1 MSGNAQAFAFDR
13 QMRAYADDLKQVLA
27 TLAKG
32 HSVKRSTQRIVVAGV
47 NTEFDAS
54 RVAWGL
60 ALTSA
65 GSGFRVLLV
74 DANLHRPAAHTQF
87 GVSNDFGLT
96 DLLFGSEA
104 PHRFPQSTPVPN
116 LAVIT
121 AGPKLS
127 VYAGLLSR
135 EQLFHRLQPLAKY
148 FDYIIVDAARLTP
161 ALVGRVSE
169 GADNVIVTAKQHGS
183 SMRELA
189 NSGSNIAR
197 RGRARGVRPNA
208 RVMRFHPGAR
218 DMPAARSGR
227 VAAHIQHDADV
238 QPLTR
243 DLIRYHERSGKT
255 VLNQWAWAIVP
266 ILIGAVCYNG
276 LLALLNAHVMSVGR
290 NDVVLAEMLLLSAA
304 AFVVAISGPRLGDGA
319 PVAFFAFFLIDML
332 VVSMLNNDVLADM
345 GRDAAIIAVFVMVGA
360 RVDTAHVNRC
370 FTIAAVIVAAVLLLE
385 MISTPAYA
393 AWFAPGDYFAKTRGI
408 SKRSSTSLACLR
420 TRSASTAGLR
430 S

>member
-1 MSGNAQAFAFDR
+1 MDLNRRTVSNEPVSEEVSLGLDEGRETETPKRARHRQARASATAPIGASKTSADPAVRNGQDVDVARRARSRKPAGEDSLPSSDEVLAELNSDTEEQSQSSSADELIERALVPNDPGEMPLGPEPAEQWGLRGSAQAFAFDR
-13 QMRAYADDLKQVLA
+13 QMRAYADDLKHVLA

-74 DANLHRPAAHTQF
+74 DANLHRPAAHAQF

-169 GADNVIVTAKQHGS
+169 GADNVIVTAKQHAS

-189 NSGSNIAR
+189 TL
-197 RGRARGVRPNA
+197 VRTL
-208 RVMRFHPGAR
+208 R
-218 DMPAARSGR
+218 DA
-227 VAAHIQHDADV
+227 
-238 QPLTR
+238 
-243 DLIRYHERSGKT
+243 
-255 VLNQWAWAIVP
+255 
-266 ILIGAVCYNG
+266 
-276 LLALLNAHVMSVGR
+276 
-290 NDVVLAEMLLLSAA
+290 
-304 AFVVAISGPRLGDGA
+304 GA
-319 PVAFFAFFLIDML
+319 PEASVLML
-332 VVSMLNNDVLADM
+332 
-345 GRDAAIIAVFVMVGA
+345 
-360 RVDTAHVNRC
+360 
-370 FTIAAVIVAAVLLLE
+370 E
-385 MISTPAYA
+385 
-393 AWFAPGDYFAKTRGI
+393 
-408 SKRSSTSLACLR
+408 
-420 TRSASTAGLR
+420 
-430 S
+430 

>member
-1 MSGNAQAFAFDR
+1 MDLSRVSNEPLSEETPLGSPEVIDQPSPPRVRQRRLRATVVPPAEQAKNGAAHPRARRAARSAGMEESVERPVESSLEEKSDSLSSDELIDRALVVNDPEELPGEIEPEPQWSLAGNAQAFAFDR
-13 QMRAYADDLKQVLA
+13 QMRAYADDLKHVLA

-47 NTEFDAS
+47 NTDFDAS

-74 DANLHRPAAHTQF
+74 DSNLHRPAVHAQF

-96 DLLFGSEA
+96 DLLYSSEA

-135 EQLFHRLQPLAKY
+135 EQLFHRLQPLARY

-189 NSGSNIAR
+189 TL
-197 RGRARGVRPNA
+197 VRTL
-208 RVMRFHPGAR
+208 R
-218 DMPAARSGR
+218 DA
-227 VAAHIQHDADV
+227 
-238 QPLTR
+238 
-243 DLIRYHERSGKT
+243 
-255 VLNQWAWAIVP
+255 
-266 ILIGAVCYNG
+266 
-276 LLALLNAHVMSVGR
+276 
-290 NDVVLAEMLLLSAA
+290 
-304 AFVVAISGPRLGDGA
+304 GA
-319 PVAFFAFFLIDML
+319 PEASVLML
-332 VVSMLNNDVLADM
+332 
-345 GRDAAIIAVFVMVGA
+345 
-360 RVDTAHVNRC
+360 
-370 FTIAAVIVAAVLLLE
+370 E
-385 MISTPAYA
+385 
-393 AWFAPGDYFAKTRGI
+393 
-408 SKRSSTSLACLR
+408 
-420 TRSASTAGLR
+420 
-430 S
+430 

>member
-1 MSGNAQAFAFDR
+1 MMDVNRRALPNEAVEENQLVSEDLHPPGNLDTNGEGEVSSADELIERALVPSESDEVRHAEPAEQAGLTGIAQAFALDR
-13 QMRAYADDLKQVLA
+13 QMRAYAEDLKQVLA

-47 NTEFDAS
+47 NTDFDAS
-54 RVAWGL
+54 RIAWGL

-74 DANLHRPAAHTQF
+74 DANLHRPAAHAQF

-121 AGPKLS
+121 AGPELS

-148 FDYIIVDAARLTP
+148 FDYVIVDAARLTP

-189 NSGSNIAR
+189 TL
-197 RGRARGVRPNA
+197 VRTL
-208 RVMRFHPGAR
+208 R
-218 DMPAARSGR
+218 DA
-227 VAAHIQHDADV
+227 
-238 QPLTR
+238 
-243 DLIRYHERSGKT
+243 
-255 VLNQWAWAIVP
+255 
-266 ILIGAVCYNG
+266 
-276 LLALLNAHVMSVGR
+276 
-290 NDVVLAEMLLLSAA
+290 
-304 AFVVAISGPRLGDGA
+304 GA
-319 PVAFFAFFLIDML
+319 PEASVLML
-332 VVSMLNNDVLADM
+332 
-345 GRDAAIIAVFVMVGA
+345 
-360 RVDTAHVNRC
+360 
-370 FTIAAVIVAAVLLLE
+370 E
-385 MISTPAYA
+385 
-393 AWFAPGDYFAKTRGI
+393 
-408 SKRSSTSLACLR
+408 
-420 TRSASTAGLR
+420 
-430 S
+430 

>member
-1 MSGNAQAFAFDR
+1 MDLSRHAVSDEPVSDETSLGSAEVRDQASPARARRKVRKVDVNRLARTYKRASEEASLSSDEMQDQLNLDAEEQSRSLNADELIERALVPNDPGEMPGGPEQWSLSGTAQAFAFDR
-13 QMRAYADDLKQVLA
+13 QMRAYADDLKHVLA

-183 SMRELA
+183 SLRELA
-189 NSGSNIAR
+189 TL
-197 RGRARGVRPNA
+197 VRTL
-208 RVMRFHPGAR
+208 R
-218 DMPAARSGR
+218 DA
-227 VAAHIQHDADV
+227 
-238 QPLTR
+238 
-243 DLIRYHERSGKT
+243 
-255 VLNQWAWAIVP
+255 
-266 ILIGAVCYNG
+266 
-276 LLALLNAHVMSVGR
+276 
-290 NDVVLAEMLLLSAA
+290 
-304 AFVVAISGPRLGDGA
+304 GA
-319 PVAFFAFFLIDML
+319 PEASVLML
-332 VVSMLNNDVLADM
+332 
-345 GRDAAIIAVFVMVGA
+345 
-360 RVDTAHVNRC
+360 
-370 FTIAAVIVAAVLLLE
+370 E
-385 MISTPAYA
+385 
-393 AWFAPGDYFAKTRGI
+393 
-408 SKRSSTSLACLR
+408 
-420 TRSASTAGLR
+420 
-430 S
+430 

>member
-1 MSGNAQAFAFDR
+1 MMDLRTVSNESAGEETSLSLEEGPDQATPARARRRQGRRKIAVDRHPVSNEPASEETLLSSDDVTLNSAAEEQPRNLDADELIERALVPNDPEEMPGVIEPAEQWSFRGSAQAHAFDR
-13 QMRAYADDLKQVLA
+13 QMREYADDLKHVLA

-116 LAVIT
+116 LAVIA

-148 FDYIIVDAARLTP
+148 FDYVIVDAARLTP

-189 NSGSNIAR
+189 TL
-197 RGRARGVRPNA
+197 VRTL
-208 RVMRFHPGAR
+208 R
-218 DMPAARSGR
+218 DA
-227 VAAHIQHDADV
+227 
-238 QPLTR
+238 
-243 DLIRYHERSGKT
+243 
-255 VLNQWAWAIVP
+255 
-266 ILIGAVCYNG
+266 
-276 LLALLNAHVMSVGR
+276 
-290 NDVVLAEMLLLSAA
+290 
-304 AFVVAISGPRLGDGA
+304 GA
-319 PVAFFAFFLIDML
+319 PEASVLML
-332 VVSMLNNDVLADM
+332 
-345 GRDAAIIAVFVMVGA
+345 
-360 RVDTAHVNRC
+360 
-370 FTIAAVIVAAVLLLE
+370 E
-385 MISTPAYA
+385 
-393 AWFAPGDYFAKTRGI
+393 
-408 SKRSSTSLACLR
+408 
-420 TRSASTAGLR
+420 
-430 S
+430 